1 MISLKNDPMGHQ
13 SRKAGRTNS
22 LLFIFIKGDGL
33 VKFKKY
39 ASTKAIAI
47 LMSVLLVIGSFFTQ
61 QHKINELQKELYIQE
76 NMTDQRYNYTE
87 TQIDIST
94 LKERMNKECNFKVLD
109 GTINIKHTYVYQRDS
124 VLGLKSKY
132 KLVGTADFY
141 YALTVNLVNAEI
153 TKATKNKITIEVPRA
168 TIDTKACHRVANTFV
183 RMDDECDDNILANKT
198 DTEKATRQWED
209 TFDTK
214 GLQYVQ
220 EYFNYAD
227 VQYRAEQATVHQIKA
242 LLEELGYSQSLE
254 VIVK

>member
-1 MISLKNDPMGHQ
+1 MIQWDIRAERPVEL
-13 SRKAGRTNS
+13 T
-22 LLFIFIKGDGL
+22 LFFFIFIKGDGL
-33 VKFKKY
+33 VKFRKY

-47 LMSVLLVIGSFFTQ
+47 LMSALLVIGSFFTQ

-109 GTINIKHTYVYQRDS
+109 GTINIKHTYAYQRDS

-141 YALTVNLVNAEI
+141 YQMIVNLQLAEI
-153 TKATKNKITIEVPRA
+153 TKASAKKITITVPKPV
-168 TIDTKACHRVANTFV
+168 IDIQACHRVPNTFL
-183 RMDDECDDNILANKT
+183 RMDDECDANLISNKK
-198 DTEKATRQWED
+198 DAEKATRQWED
-209 TFDTK
+209 SFDTK
-214 GLQYVQ
+214 GLACIQ
-220 EYFNYAD
+220 EYYT
-227 VQYRAEQATVHQIKA
+227 YRGIQEKAQQATVHQIKA

-254 VIVK
+254 VIIK